1 MSYTA
6 LYRKFR
12 PTKFSEI
19 VGQEHITRTL
29 RNQIIANRVGHAY
42 LLTGGRG
49 TGKTSAAKILARAIN
64 CLNPQDGEPCNECEI
79 CKAAIQGS
87 LTDIVEMDAASNNS
101 VEDIRSIREEV
112 NFLPTVAKYRV
123 YIIDEVHMLSVG
135 AFNALLKTLE
145 EPPEHVK
152 FILATTEPQKL
163 PATILSRCQ
172 RFDYKKISP
181 ENVKLR
187 LDYICKE
194 SNINITDEALKTI
207 SVLAEGAMRDGLSIL
222 ERCVQE
228 GEDLIDEDKVKEL
241 VGIPKVE
248 YINKIVNSVTD
259 GNVDETLQNIDVV
272 ISDGKDL
279 NNLIWEIIKYVKD
292 ILVYKSSGKL
302 SLYNEE
308 ELSKIKEIS
317 DKSSKEQ
324 LLRMIYSLSELA
336 SDLKMTTQ
344 KTIMLEVGIM
354 KLCNFY
360 NESDYQTNNVSSA
373 NMQNTSNVYKNFENV
388 SSTGSGELK
397 TENADIIDLK
407 NKIKQLDSKIDKI
420 SNLVINSSAT
430 NVDNSVEKSA
440 PAKKSVTRTVQN
452 GPTNIV
458 KNIAPVGKKA
468 EGWGKLVNGLKE
480 SGKIM
485 LYTNLMNTTA
495 TEVNDMTVGIVFPN
509 GITPFGKSI
518 LDKPESVNELTKLI
532 SLEYGKPM
540 QVKYIDAKQP
550 EKTTDIVGEISK
562 EIGMPINVID
572 E

>member
-207 SVLAEGAMRDGLSIL
+207 SILAEGAMRDGLSIL

-360 NESDYQTNNVSSA
+360 NESDYQTNNDSSA

-420 SNLVINSSAT
+420 SNLVINNSAT

-440 PAKKSVTRTVQN
+440 PARKNVTRTVQK
-452 GPTNIV
+452 GPRNIV

-550 EKTTDIVGEISK
+550 EKTTDIVGEITK